1 MDSPRTPL
9 QRFEESSTYFFVKPP
24 TYDLLLDH
32 MEKSNKILVQ
42 EVTKRQL
49 TFDNMLLEI
58 HELREELETYSY
70 ALLYESHKNK
80 LLETELA
87 SVRRKL
93 FLDDVDEEESS

>member
-1 MDSPRTPL
+1 MNSPKTPTNTS
-9 QRFEESSTYFFVKPP
+9 EETYFFDTPP
-24 TYDLLLDH
+24 TYELLLDQV
-32 MEKSNKILVQ
+32 MKKNKKIS
-42 EVTKRQL
+42 KKQL

-87 SVRRKL
+87 RRKL
-93 FLDDVDEEESS
+93 FLDDIDEEEEESS